1 MLTSLA
7 RNWWVVLFRGICA
20 VLFGIVAFA
29 WPGITLAS
37 LVIVYGVYAIFDG
50 WSAIAIGIA
59 GDADGAPW
67 WQMILVGVVSIVAG
81 MLTFL
86 WPGITA
92 VALLAV
98 IAAWSIVRGLVEIV
112 AAIRLRAVLHNEWL
126 LILSGACSI
135 AFGAILIARP
145 GAGALAVVWII
156 GSYAIVIG
164 VLTTALAFKLH
175 SLKTDLTSGAAALT
189 AAAN

>member
-1 MLTSLA
+1 MLASLA

-29 WPGITLAS
+29 CPGITLAS
-37 LVIVYGVYAIFDG
+37 LVIVYGVYAIIDG
-50 WSAIAIGIA
+50 WSAIAIGLSD
-59 GDADGAPW
+59 DADGVPW
-67 WQMILVGVVSIVAG
+67 WQMILVGVLSIVAG
-81 MLTFL
+81 VLTFQ

-98 IAAWSIVRGLVEIV
+98 IAAWSIVRGIVEIV
-112 AAIRLRAVLHNEWL
+112 AAIRLRTVIDNEWL

-135 AFGAILIARP
+135 AFGAILVVRP

-156 GSYAIVIG
+156 GSYAIVFG
-164 VLTTALAFKLH
+164 LLTTALAFKLR
-175 SLKTDLTSGAAALT
+175 SLNTDVTYAASVLTP
-189 AAAN
+189 AAN